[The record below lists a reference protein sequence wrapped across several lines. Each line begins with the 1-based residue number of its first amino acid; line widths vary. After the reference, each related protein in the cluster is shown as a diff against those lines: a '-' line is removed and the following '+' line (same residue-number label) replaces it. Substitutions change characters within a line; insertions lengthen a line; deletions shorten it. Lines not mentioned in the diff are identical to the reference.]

1 MSHWLGTSLEGKG
14 LVKGIPTT
22 LQCRHTTNVFL
33 YGDNLMYLPECP
45 SRSHQDLE
53 KLIRGEEIP
62 YMLPGGTFVRHQFQ
76 NTCVLSSLLA
86 GIHITAT
93 RFSKVKDYF
102 MTDNT
107 VGAVITFL
115 DNKMY
120 NEAMGLWL
128 INLDLRSVG
137 RKKYFSQNKYL
148 DCRGYVE
155 DFLANFDDLTTVKC
169 EDDNNDYDMSPSASV
184 YNGTLSNFKIYGH
197 VYILDTVIDPKL
209 ILVKMRGRMGNGCI
223 PPYVITDDF
232 SRKYELQFLL
242 LGLITAE
249 IKHMVLC
256 VKQEGG
262 RWMLYDNSGTP
273 QFQDFNM
280 EIEMKKY
287 VPYLAAYVN
296 LNSAYPEEQVQ
307 ESEQVNDLLLP
318 VVVTVNNYRST
329 SLSPFR
335 QPVEETTIYTRPT
348 CQQQ

>member
-1 MSHWLGTSLEGKG
+1 MALSEPRPGLKTTYSHYVTMARN
-14 LVKGIPTT
+14 IP
-22 LQCRHTTNVFL
+22 R
-33 YGDNLMYLPECP
+33 G
-45 SRSHQDLE
+45 SHQDLE
-53 KLIRGEEIP
+53 KLIRGEESP
-62 YMLPGGTFVRHQFQ
+62 YMLPGGTFVGLLFQ

-93 RFSKVKDYF
+93 RFSKIKDYL

-128 INLDLRSVG
+128 INLDLRVG
-137 RKKYFSQNKYL
+137 RKQYFSQNGYL

-155 DFLANFDDLTTVKC
+155 DFLPNFDDLTNVKY
-169 EDDNNDYDMSPSASV
+169 EDDNNDCDMSPSARI
-184 YNGTLSNFKIYGH
+184 YNGTLSNFKVYGY

-209 ILVKMRGRMGNGCI
+209 ILVNMLGRMGNGSI

-249 IKHMVLC
+249 MNHMVVC
-256 VKQEGG
+256 VKLEGG

-280 EIEMKKY
+280 DIEMKKY
-287 VPYLAAYVN
+287 VVYLAAYVN
-296 LNSAYPEEQVQ
+296 LNSAYPEKQVQ

-318 VVVTVNNYRST
+318 VVVTVNNRRAT
-329 SLSPFR
+329 SPFR
-335 QPVEETTIYTRPT
+335 QPVEETTIHPLPT

>member
-1 MSHWLGTSLEGKG
+1 MALSEPRPG
-14 LVKGIPTT
+14 LKTTYSDYVTMARNIP
-22 LQCRHTTNVFL
+22 R
-33 YGDNLMYLPECP
+33 G
-45 SRSHQDLE
+45 SHQDLE
-53 KLIRGEEIP
+53 KLIRGEESL
-62 YMLPGGTFVRHQFQ
+62 YMLPGGTFVGLLFQ

-93 RFSKVKDYF
+93 RFSKIKDYL

-128 INLDLRSVG
+128 INLDLRVG
-137 RKKYFSQNKYL
+137 RKQYFSQNGYL

-155 DFLANFDDLTTVKC
+155 DFLPNFDDLTDVKY
-169 EDDNNDYDMSPSASV
+169 EDDNNDYDMSPSARI
-184 YNGTLSNFKIYGH
+184 YNGTLSNFKVYGH

-209 ILVKMRGRMGNGCI
+209 ILVNMLGRMGNGYI

-249 IKHMVLC
+249 INHMVVC
-256 VKQEGG
+256 VKLEGG
-262 RWMLYDNSGTP
+262 RWVLYDNSGTP

-287 VPYLAAYVN
+287 VVYLAAYVN
-296 LNSAYPEEQVQ
+296 LNSAYPEKQVQ

-318 VVVTVNNYRST
+318 VVVTVNNCRAT

-335 QPVEETTIYTRPT
+335 QPVEETTTN